1 MEWKFLYRS
10 IKNRLQNSK
19 REGMIGLVISMFF
32 LLMVLVLA
40 IYLVYLLSIVQIG
53 ATVEDALVA
62 SELSGA
68 LIDIERFGKTGEIMI
83 EDTDR
88 SYAFFYES
96 LKNNLCL
103 DVNGNSSMEELNC
116 GPVSILD
123 FRVYN
128 VSGEE
133 VFEIVY
139 DGKGRKIGENTG
151 RLGEMKTPDN
161 KEIVSSTIY
170 GKIGFYVK
178 GMNSTVIYGEKEKTV
193 DIARCVE
200 EESE

>member
-1 MEWKFLYRS
+1 MEWKFQSRS
-10 IKNRLQNSK
+10 IRSRLQSSK
-19 REGMIGLVISMFF
+19 KEGMIGLVISMFF

-40 IYLVYLLSIVQIG
+40 VYLVYLLSIVQIG

-62 SELSGA
+62 SELAGA
-68 LIDIERFGKTGEIMI
+68 LIDIERFGKTDEIVI

-96 LKNNLCL
+96 LKNNLRL
-103 DVNGNSSMEELNC
+103 DGMGNSSMEELNC
-116 GPVSILD
+116 GPVSVLD

-128 VSGEE
+128 VYGEE
-133 VFEIVY
+133 VSEIVY
-139 DGKGRKIGENTG
+139 DGKGRKIGENLG

-193 DIARCVE
+193 DIARCIE
-200 EESE
+200 EERE